1 MILVFVSQNHVSW
14 LISVI
19 LTNIFFRVF
28 WLTLTLLGFASTQS
42 MQVSR
47 VFKNCVYIQLQLS
60 KKKKGILK
68 RQPRTS
74 HRQPILMCRQ
84 NKNWEPGRLKF
95 ENNFLLTFLGLD
107 RGSACTPAGVSS
119 RRSCMC
125 CGSSYY
131 LSRMGVS
138 VSVNTVRCVRAL
150 SKNWQFFWRLVVSM
164 IDMWDYYSLATVKVL
179 IINLSHY

>member
-1 MILVFVSQNHVSW
+1 MLVLLVHRVCKSRAFLKTVCTSNCNCRIVFQW
-14 LISVI
+14 G
-19 LTNIFFRVF
+19 IFFLNR
-28 WLTLTLLGFASTQS
+28 
-42 MQVSR
+42 
-47 VFKNCVYIQLQLS
+47 KKK

-68 RQPRTS
+68 RQPRTF

-179 IINLSHY
+179 RINLSHY